1 MGSLAPQIVANRGH
15 SIEAA
20 LKTAAHHGGKHP

>member
-1 MGSLAPQIVANRGH
+1 MGSLAPTLIANRGH

-20 LKTAAHHGGKHP
+20 LSQGHKH